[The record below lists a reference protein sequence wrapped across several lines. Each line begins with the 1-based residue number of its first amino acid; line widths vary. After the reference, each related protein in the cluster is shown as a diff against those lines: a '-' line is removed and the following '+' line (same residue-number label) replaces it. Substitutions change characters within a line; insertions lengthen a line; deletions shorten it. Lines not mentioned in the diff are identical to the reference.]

1 MDVQDLYAR
10 ALDAID
16 DRRWA
21 EAKDL
26 LVQVQ
31 HAEAGYGDSERFLE
45 MADRLAQ
52 AEDEIAERRVAS
64 EKPTPPEEN
73 APVDKVGGPA
83 WVGLALFLGVIGV
96 VVTLFNLLMQS
107 GR

>member
-10 ALDAID
+10 ALAAID
-16 DRRWA
+16 DRRWV

-31 HAEAGYGDSERFLE
+31 HAESGYGDSERLLE

-52 AEDEIAERRVAS
+52 AEDEIAERRAVVEQPA
-64 EKPTPPEEN
+64 PPEN
-73 APVDKVGGPA
+73 DAPVDKVGGPA
-83 WVGLALFLGVIGV
+83 WVGLALFLVAIGIV
-96 VVTLFNLLMQS
+96 ATLFNLLLQS
-107 GR
+107 GG